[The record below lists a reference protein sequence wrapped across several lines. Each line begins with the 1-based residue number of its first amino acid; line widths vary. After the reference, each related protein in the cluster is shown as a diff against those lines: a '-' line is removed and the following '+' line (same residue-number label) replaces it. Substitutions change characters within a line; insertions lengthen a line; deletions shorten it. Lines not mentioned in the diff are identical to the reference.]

1 MSLTNGE
8 IVVLSIGF
16 WVIGLVLAHLRERY
30 VWNNGLSP
38 YSGRPWQY
46 FDTAS
51 DSSRGYTDGEGNVIW
66 INTNVDKQQ
75 EKTHVRG

>member
-1 MSLTNGE
+1 MAE
-8 IVVLSIGF
+8 IGAILLIGAFVLSVCYI
-16 WVIGLVLAHLRERY
+16 ATRAYERHA
-30 VWNNGLSP
+30 WNKGISP